1 MEVLKDGQRFLRGE
15 DNKVIEHRK
24 EHVINL
30 YHQVTNYANT
40 MANTGGLQ
48 YYQMYSTTPAVGD
61 PQLARVD
68 LYTRV
73 VP

>member
-1 MEVLKDGQRFLRGE
+1 MLVQLR
-15 DNKVIEHRK
+15 V
-24 EHVINL
+24 VNL

-40 MANTGGLQ
+40 GGLQ
-48 YYQMYSTTPAVGD
+48 YNQMYSTTPAVGD

-73 VP
+73 VSLIGNTTCGRLLHYYYYGPFRLL